1 MRPHSH
7 GPHGH
12 SHGHSHSHD
21 DAHGADHE
29 SPEAQAEA
37 RADALAHGHAHDHD
51 HAVWTRRDFLARAGL
66 GTAALGLGSVVGAT
80 RAQAAHATALGGG
93 GLLSHLAAAETD
105 RVLVLVQ
112 LKGGNDGL
120 NTVVPLGNDIYRNA
134 RPGIAIADA
143 QAMRLA
149 DGVGL
154 HPSLRP
160 LETMWGGGGMAVVHA
175 VGYPSPSLSHFTGTD
190 TWSTARPAGVSL
202 PAGGW
207 GGRTLRLE
215 HPTYEAAF
223 PAAPPAVQIG
233 SQNPLLFQSGDSDLS
248 LMVQSAATIAQIAAG
263 NGLYN
268 PTDVPDTPSGA
279 ELGYAR
285 AVANAANVYVGAVQT
300 AATAGRNTATY
311 PNTALGNNLA
321 AVARLIKGRLGS
333 RVYVVQLGS
342 FDTHVNQA
350 TIHANLLGDLAS
362 SVAAFYADLA
372 PGGHDQRVMTMTFS
386 EFGRRLGQ
394 NGSAGTDH
402 GTAAPLFAFGPGVRG
417 GLYGTA
423 PDLASLDSSGNVR
436 HSTDFRSA
444 YATVLGPWFGLDA
457 ATVSGV
463 LGGTYAPVGFAAPA
477 TPTAAGP
484 AASGA
489 EFRLDPPAPN
499 PVRASAR
506 IRYSLAEAG
515 PVRISAFDALGRLV
529 SVIHEGD
536 ESAGAHEASFDAT
549 RLPAG
554 VYVLRIEASGAART
568 VRATV
573 VR

>member
-7 GPHGH
+7 GSHSH
-12 SHGHSHSHD
+12 SHGHSHPHD
-21 DAHGADHE
+21 DASE
-29 SPEAQAEA
+29 SPDAAAEA
-37 RADALAHGHAHDHD
+37 RAVALEHGDAHDHD

-66 GTAALGLGSVVGAT
+66 GTAALSLGTVAGAT
-80 RAQAAHATALGGG
+80 RAQAAPATALGGG
-93 GLLSHLAAAETD
+93 GLLSHLASAQTD

-160 LETMWGGGGMAVVHA
+160 LEAMWGGGGMAVVHA
-175 VGYPSPSLSHFTGTD
+175 VGYPSPSLSHFAGTD

-207 GGRTLRLE
+207 GGRTLQVE
-215 HPTYEAAF
+215 YPNYEVAF

-233 SQNPLLFQSGDSDLS
+233 SQNPLLFQSRSGNSDLS

-268 PTDVPDTPSGA
+268 PTDVPDTPAGA

-300 AATAGRNTATY
+300 AAVAGRNTATY
-311 PNTALGNNLA
+311 PATTLGNNLA

-350 TIHANLLGDLAS
+350 TIHAGLLGDLAS

-423 PDLASLDSSGNVR
+423 PDLAVLDSSGNVR

-463 LGGTYAPVGFAAPA
+463 LGGSYAPVNFAAPA
-477 TPTAAGP
+477 TPTASGP
-484 AASGA
+484 AASGP
-489 EFRLDPPAPN
+489 EFALSAPAPN
-499 PVRASAR
+499 PVRGSAR
-506 IRYSLAEAG
+506 VRYSLAEAG

-529 SVIHEGD
+529 SVVHEGD
-536 ESAGAHEASFDAT
+536 ESAGAHEASFDAS

-554 VYVLRIEASGAART
+554 MYVLRIEAAGASRT